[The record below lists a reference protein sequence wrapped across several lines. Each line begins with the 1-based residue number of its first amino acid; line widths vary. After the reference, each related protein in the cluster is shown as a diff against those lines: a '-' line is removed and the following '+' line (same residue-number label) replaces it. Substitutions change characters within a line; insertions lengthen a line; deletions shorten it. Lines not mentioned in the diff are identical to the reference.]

1 MPDESKSEMPPP
13 YSYEGF
19 FWRQYGKDVV
29 GWTVKTFWLR
39 VGILL
44 AVPVVLAF
52 EQYRQA
58 HTDWHTI
65 RVTLGIYASVLA
77 LYMLGQLYVT
87 GKQLHANLYAKLFK
101 ALVEKE
107 EVQKEVDRLSWP
119 DNRPIL
125 VFDSWGEVPH
135 DDPRARFHEV
145 TEYRKEREYFERGIF
160 IKNRGGDAHE
170 ISVFPIELTTG
181 VKTHGTYI
189 ARIDRESTGFA
200 FISMDYAHNVKFS
213 DDVETWE
220 LPKIMRQI
228 EDRLNATRVEQLPLV
243 IEVGARYRDANGA
256 WYMSWCNV
264 QYRREN
270 TILFHHANQKSF
282 GTEKPE
288 LPASGEQW
296 NSEPT

>member
-1 MPDESKSEMPPP
+1 MPDESKSETPPP
-13 YSYEGF
+13 YSYAAL
-19 FWRQYGKDVV
+19 FWKSYWKDVRD
-29 GWTVKTFWLR
+29 WTLKTFWLR
-39 VGILL
+39 VGVLIS
-44 AVPVVLAF
+44 VPVALAL
-52 EQYRQA
+52 ERYHQA

-65 RVTLGIYASVLA
+65 RVTLAIYAVVLA
-77 LYMLGQLYVT
+77 VYMLGQIYVT
-87 GKQLHANLYAKLFK
+87 GNKLHAKLYGKFFES
-101 ALVEKE
+101 LVEKE
-107 EVQKEVDRLSWP
+107 KLQEEVDQLSWP
-119 DNRPIL
+119 DDRPIL

-170 ISVFPIELTTG
+170 ISVFPIELTAG

-200 FISMDYAHNVKFS
+200 FISMDNAHNVKFS

-228 EDRLNATRVEQLPLV
+228 EDKLNTARVEQLPLV

-264 QYRREN
+264 QYRREQN
-270 TILFHHANQKSF
+270 TILFHHANQKKF
-282 GTEKPE
+282 GSEKPE
-288 LPASGEQW
+288 LPGLSA
-296 NSEPT
+296 